1 MTGLELYMESLAVR
15 TNDKLTELQE
25 KYDRNFSKEPGGH
38 VAFVSA
44 AGRMVPPLITIA
56 RASRALMT
64 IHQDTPEG
72 YRLRD
77 QIHRALREIEN
88 A

>member
-1 MTGLELYMESLAVR
+1 MQTTDRLNEFQR
-15 TNDKLTELQE
+15 
-25 KYDRNFSKEPGGH
+25 KYERNFSKEGGGH
-38 VAFVSA
+38 VEYVSA
-44 AGRMVPPLITIA
+44 SKRMVPPLITIA

-77 QIHRALREIEN
+77 EIHRALREIEN

>member
-1 MTGLELYMESLAVR
+1 MK
-15 TNDKLTELQE
+15 TNDSLNDFQR
-25 KYDRNFSKEPGGH
+25 KYDRNFSREGGGH
-38 VAFVSA
+38 VEFVSA
-44 AGRMVPPLITIA
+44 AKRIVPPLITIA

-77 QIHRALREIEN
+77 EIHRALREIEN